1 MRKALPLGRLPIAP
15 HAERGLSTAEA
26 GAQRATYGRND
37 IVEGSRRLWP
47 DLLRDTATDPMIWF
61 LVGTGSVYAALGNH
75 AEAVTLF
82 IALLPLLGLDVFL
95 HWRTQASTHGLRSR
109 LAVAATVVRDG
120 ATREVPATEVVPGDL
135 ALVASGESF
144 PADGVILG
152 GEDLQTD
159 ESSLTGEAYPV
170 SKRPLHGLPAGA
182 PAPLVEDESWGM
194 AGTRLLTGQAR
205 LRVVFTGGETL
216 YGQIVLSATRGS
228 RSRTPL
234 QRAVADLVATLIAAA
249 GALCL
254 ILGFIRL
261 RQGHGWLD
269 ALLSAVTLAVAAL
282 PEEFPVALSFFLGVG
297 VYRLARRRAL
307 VRRAVC
313 VENIGRTTCICSDKT
328 GTLTEGLLRVSE
340 ALPAPGHDETRL
352 LRLAALASRRETAD
366 PLDLA
371 VLDRA
376 GGAAALRSETVAT
389 FPFTEDR
396 RRQTLLVR
404 GEGGELTAATKGS
417 PEVVLPLCDLSDDER
432 RAWTGRVASLAEGGR
447 KVIACAWRPLDEAG
461 WPGGEPERG
470 FHFAG
475 LLVCEDA
482 VREGVPE
489 AVRRCQEAGIHTLMV
504 TGDHPGTARSV
515 ACAIGLGRGEP
526 RVISGEEL
534 EVGIEKGG
542 VDLREVDVIARA
554 LPAQKLSLVRALQS
568 QGEIVAVTG
577 DGVNDV
583 PALQAADIGI
593 AMGERG
599 TRAAREAASIVL
611 LDDNFRS
618 IVRAIAE
625 GRQLF
630 RNLKLSFAYLLMIH
644 LGLVA
649 TATLIPLAGY
659 PLLYLP
665 VHIVW
670 LEMLIHPTALLVFQE
685 LPARDRLEPMPALA
699 RVSFFSRREWAVI
712 ALVGTLLTLAVAFAY
727 DRGLGRLGRV
737 EHARALALL
746 VLTLT
751 SAGLAAVLSGLRT
764 RTSWTVAAATVALS
778 FVLLQAPPLAR
789 VLHVE
794 PLHADDWAAA
804 LAATL
809 LVLSP
814 LAFAG
819 FAGPRRPTP
828 PPAGDGSWP
837 RAGESAR

>member
-1 MRKALPLGRLPIAP
+1 MRKTLPSDRLPLAP
-15 HAERGLSTAEA
+15 LSERGLSSTEA
-26 GAQRATYGRND
+26 GAQRAVHGCND
-37 IVEGSRRLWP
+37 IIETPRRLWP
-47 DLLRDTATDPMIWF
+47 GLLRDTATDPMLWF
-61 LVGTGSVYAALGNH
+61 LVGTGGVYAALGNH
-75 AEAVTLF
+75 AEAATLF
-82 IALLPLLGLDVFL
+82 IAILPLLGLDAFL
-95 HWRTQASTHGLRSR
+95 HWRTQASTLGLRSR
-109 LAVAATVVRDG
+109 LAVTATVVRDG
-120 ATREVPATEVVPGDL
+120 ATRDMPAREIVPGDL
-135 ALVASGESF
+135 ALVGPGETF
-144 PADGVILG
+144 PADGVILAG
-152 GEDLQTD
+152 QDLQAD

-170 SKRPLHGLPAGA
+170 DKKPLSGLPAGA
-182 PAPLVEDESWGM
+182 NAPLVEDESWGM

-205 LRVVFTGGETL
+205 MRVVFTGAETL
-216 YGQIVLSATRGS
+216 YGQIVLLATRGS
-228 RSRTPL
+228 RSLTPL
-234 QRAVADLVATLIAAA
+234 QRAVAGLVSTLVAAAT
-249 GALCL
+249 ALCL
-254 ILGFIRL
+254 ILGVIRL

-269 ALLSAVTLAVAAL
+269 ALMSAVTLAVAAL

-313 VENIGRTTCICSDKT
+313 VENIGRITCICSDKT
-328 GTLTEGLLRVSE
+328 GTITEGLLRVSQTH
-340 ALPAPGHDETRL
+340 PAPGHDDKRL
-352 LRLAALASRRETAD
+352 LQLAALASRRETAD
-366 PLDLA
+366 PLDIA
-371 VLDRA
+371 VLERA
-376 GGAAALRSETVAT
+376 GEGASLGSETLAT

-404 GEGGELTAATKGS
+404 GQDGELLATTKGS
-417 PEVVLPLCDLSDDER
+417 PEVVLGLCGLGDDELGS
-432 RAWTGRVASLAEGGR
+432 WTGRVASLAEGGR
-447 KVIACAWRPLDEAG
+447 KVIACAWRRLEE
-461 WPGGEPERG
+461 GGRRGEEPERG

-482 VREGVPE
+482 IRKGVPE
-489 AVRRCQEAGIHTLMV
+489 AVRQCQEAGIHTLMV

-515 ACAIGLGRGEP
+515 ARAIGLGHGEP

-534 EVGIEKGG
+534 DLEIEAGKL
-542 VDLREVDVIARA
+542 DLREVDVIARA
-554 LPAQKLSLVRALQS
+554 QPSQKLSLVRALQGR
-568 QGEIVAVTG
+568 GEIVAVTG

-630 RNLKLSFAYLLMIH
+630 RNLRLSFAYLLMIH
-644 LGLVA
+644 VGLVA

-685 LPARDRLEPMPALA
+685 PARERLEPKPARA
-699 RVSFFSRREWAVI
+699 RMGFFSRREWVVI
-712 ALVGTLLTLAVAFAY
+712 GLVGTLLTFAVSLAY
-727 DRGLGRLGRV
+727 DRGLGPRGRV

-764 RTSWTVAAATVALS
+764 RTSRTVAAATVALS
-778 FVLLQAPPLAR
+778 LVLLQAPPSAAI
-789 VLHVE
+789 LHVE
-794 PLHADDWAAA
+794 ALHLDDWAAA
-804 LAATL
+804 LAAVL

-819 FAGPRRPTP
+819 FNGPRRGF
-828 PPAGDGSWP
+828 PAL
-837 RAGESAR
+837 AGEAAGPHPGE

>member
-1 MRKALPLGRLPIAP
+1 MRKALPLARLPFAP
-15 HAERGLSTAEA
+15 QADRGLGTAEA
-26 GAQRATYGRND
+26 SAQRAAYGGND
-37 IVEGSRRLWP
+37 IVEAPRRFFR
-47 DLLRDTATDPMIWF
+47 DLLHDTATDPMIWF
-61 LVGTGSVYAALGNH
+61 LVGTGGLYAALGNH
-75 AEAVTLF
+75 TEAVTLF
-82 IALLPLLGLDVFL
+82 VALLPLVGLDVFL

-109 LAVAATVVRDG
+109 LAVTATIVRDG
-120 ATREVPATEVVPGDL
+120 AAREVPATEVVPGDL
-135 ALVASGESF
+135 ALVAPGETF
-144 PADGVILG
+144 PADGVLVG
-152 GEDLQTD
+152 GANLQTD

-170 SKRPLHGLPAGA
+170 SKRLLDALPAGE
-182 PAPLVEDESWGM
+182 PTPLVEDEAWGM
-194 AGTRLLTGQAR
+194 AGTRLLTGEAR
-205 LRVVFTGGETL
+205 LRVVFTGAETL
-216 YGQIVLSATRGS
+216 YGQIVLSAASGS
-228 RSRTPL
+228 RGLTPL
-234 QRAVADLVATLIAAA
+234 QRAVADLVATLVTAA

-254 ILGFIRL
+254 LLGFIRY

-282 PEEFPVALSFFLGVG
+282 PEEFPVALTFFLGVG

-328 GTLTEGLLRVSE
+328 GTLTEGQLRVTE
-340 ALPAPGHDETRL
+340 AFPAPGHGEAQM
-352 LRLAALASRRETAD
+352 LRLAAMASRRETAD

-376 GGAAALRSETVAT
+376 AGTAPPPGETVAT

-396 RRQTLLVR
+396 RRQTLIVR
-404 GEGGELTAATKGS
+404 HHGELTAATKGS
-417 PEVVLPLCDLSDDER
+417 PEVVLPLCDLSPDER
-432 RAWTGRVASLAEGGR
+432 QGWTEHVVALAEGGR
-447 KVIACAWRPLDEAG
+447 KVVACAARGLEEAD
-461 WPGGEPERG
+461 WPGGEPARG
-470 FHFAG
+470 FRFAG

-482 VREGVPE
+482 VRAGVPE
-489 AVRRCQEAGIHTLMV
+489 AVEQCQEAGIHTVMV
-504 TGDHPGTARSV
+504 TGDHPGTARAV
-515 ACAIGLGRGEP
+515 ARAIGLGRGDP
-526 RVISGEEL
+526 IVISGEEM
-534 EVGIEKGG
+534 EAG
-542 VDLREVDVIARA
+542 VESGTLDLRRVDVIARA
-554 LPAQKLSLVRALQS
+554 LPAQKLSLVRALQGK
-568 QGEIVAVTG
+568 GEIVAVTG

-644 LGLVA
+644 VGLVA

-670 LEMLIHPTALLVFQE
+670 LEMLIHPTAMLVFQE
-685 LPARDRLEPMPALA
+685 LPARDRLDPRPTLG
-699 RVSFFSRREWAVI
+699 RGSFFARGEWGAIGV
-712 ALVGTLLTLAVAFAY
+712 VGALLTLAVAFAY
-727 DRGLGRLGRV
+727 DRGLGPSGRV

-751 SAGLAAVLSGLRT
+751 SAGLAALLSGLRT
-764 RTSWTVAAATVALS
+764 RTAWAVALATVVLS
-778 FVLLQAPPLAR
+778 LVLLQAPPLALA
-789 VLHVE
+789 LHVE
-794 PLHADDWAAA
+794 PLHLDDWAAA
-804 LAATL
+804 LGATV

-814 LAFAG
+814 LAVVG
-819 FAGPRRPTP
+819 VGGVRE
-828 PPAGDGSWP
+828 GSH
-837 RAGESAR
+837 R